1 MRRALLAGAGA
12 LVLLASGCTM
22 QADDEL
28 EPRPTPTV
36 FVTGEPR
43 QVLPDELALGSD
55 LDFDDAVVWAQGSR
69 VSVDGDAVELPGLVP
84 EQVLVLDEGLL
95 ALADERVWFVAGR
108 RVVGLP
114 LPATRAMALS
124 ADGSQVVLEVADRSD
139 PVAYTTTGARVADAA
154 VAAPRSPRRTV
165 AGPGQYAVVPGDG
178 GPRVTDAT
186 GGLVA
191 VQDLPDDLRVTG
203 WTGPDAFFGTGRVP
217 GTRVSEGSVQV
228 VRCSLAGP
236 AACTAVGEVGA
247 DVADDLL
254 FGQHPGG

>member
-1 MRRALLAGAGA
+1 MRRVLLAVGVVLG
-12 LVLLASGCTM
+12 LLASGCTM
-22 QADDEL
+22 QPDDEL
-28 EPRPTPTV
+28 QPRPTPTV
-36 FVTGEPR
+36 IVTGEPR

-55 LDFDDAVVWAQGSR
+55 LDFDDAVVWAVGSR
-69 VSVDGDAVELPGLVP
+69 VSVDGDEVELAGLVP

-114 LPATRAMALS
+114 LPPTRAMDLS
-124 ADGSQVVLEVADRSD
+124 ADGTQVVLEVADRSR
-139 PVAYTTTGARVADAA
+139 PVAYTTAGARVADAA

-165 AGPGQYAVVPGDG
+165 AGPGEYDVVPGDD

-203 WTGPDAFFGTGRVP
+203 WSAADTFYGTGLLPDAQVP
-217 GTRVSEGSVQV
+217 RGSTQV
-228 VRCSLAGP
+228 VRCTLAGP

-254 FGQHPGG
+254 FGVHPDG